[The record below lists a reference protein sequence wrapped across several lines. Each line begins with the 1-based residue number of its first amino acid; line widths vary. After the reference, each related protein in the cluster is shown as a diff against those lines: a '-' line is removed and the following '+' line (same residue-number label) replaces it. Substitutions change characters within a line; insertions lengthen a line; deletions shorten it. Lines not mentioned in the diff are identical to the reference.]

1 MHLKKKNSG
10 KPAKKKALDSCLNA
24 SRWVYLSVFFFFF
37 LMRHIR
43 RHKLTRKL
51 GTVESS
57 IKANDNVTV
66 VTFLNPILQS
76 TFQAQH
82 QLNDVRVLHDGDG
95 WKTFTHLIPEK
106 EVKMSISNPGIVFT
120 FLLNEL
126 EPINTWVIS
135 PRYECQLYPF
145 PMKTKTRF

>member
-1 MHLKKKNSG
+1 
-10 KPAKKKALDSCLNA
+10 
-24 SRWVYLSVFFFFF
+24 
-37 LMRHIR
+37 MRHIR

-82 QLNDVRVLHDGDG
+82 QLNDVRVLHERRWMENVYAPNSGKRG
-95 WKTFTHLIPEK
+95 E
-106 EVKMSISNPGIVFT
+106 
-120 FLLNEL
+120 NEHFQ
-126 EPINTWVIS
+126 
-135 PRYECQLYPF
+135 PRYHVYIPAEGAGADKYLSNFTQV
-145 PMKTKTRF
+145 